1 MARPTTRRTLT
12 RFRVLLMLSLLAAVA
27 IVVVLYM
34 FGRAGANRPHRASS
48 DAPAFEEGT
57 RMIGKDFDYTF
68 TQGEKSVFRV
78 VGNSVR
84 VDKNDTVFL
93 EDVSITLYDK
103 EGRRFDAE
111 SDHGSINRSTNE
123 GMLWGD
129 VSMKGPSQLEIYSAQ
144 LLIQQKGNL
153 LVTPRVA
160 RVLYAGKYFG
170 RCDSLQAWLPDQIYS
185 MVGNVRIETFP
196 EVQPPLRL
204 EADRA
209 FYERKKRLITVQDGA
224 ELHRGAGILD
234 ADHITGQLSDDESS
248 LTFVRATTDVTGA
261 TAENET
267 PGATRQTW
275 EGNDLAVLLT
285 PKGSLVRQIDLNGVP
300 GKPAVLHS
308 IGPVLSRTLTA
319 PHIDGELAEKDI
331 LRTAHAAGG
340 VDIEEIGP
348 PPAQPGK
355 AGAPAAAG
363 PAAKAAPQ
371 PAGRAAA
378 AGKGTAPATV
388 GGAGGARPGAP
399 AAAAKAGSAAAAAKG
414 GAGAAAVAGKAPNG
428 AAAAGAG
435 RRGGAAAA
443 KTQQAAAPQPA
454 VRHARG
460 ERADATFRTDGQIET
475 VKLTKDVSYSDDE
488 VNATG
493 DRANMDLDAGH
504 GDFYGTPVHVVSK
517 RGQMRAPHVIYTSAD
532 ALLHAVEGV
541 RAQIEQQ
548 NDANLA
554 GSVLGEGKGPV
565 MVESSEAYWRRPE
578 SSFIFRGDVRA
589 WRGDNLLL
597 TPELIGDSLPAGNE
611 LTAVTGVKTVWI
623 PVQGEKSKSG
633 SGGGAKSGGAGG
645 GGGGTGTA
653 QAASTA
659 KGAAAG
665 AAAKPAKSATTPA
678 ATAAAKPAAAK
689 TAMAPERSSGGPIT
703 VLATNMYYH
712 DFTGLLT
719 YKGNVHVDQDTKTL
733 TCQQLDVN
741 LDKDHKAEKMT
752 CTGDT
757 HFNDPATGRKIDGQT
772 AIYRVEIRKIDVLG
786 EPVVMHDRDGSLV
799 HGKRLRYSIDDGKVE
814 VLGKNDGPMPAPPA
828 TVSSATAVAA
838 ATAAGVPGEPGL
850 PGTAGGDTTTAGAP
864 ATGAAGAPPTGPP
877 GETGTATT
885 APVPPGASGG
895 AGSGSAT
902 TTAPL
907 PPPAGGSPATAG
919 AGGVR

>member
-34 FGRAGANRPHRASS
+34 FGRAGANRPRRASS

-111 SDHGSINRSTNE
+111 SDHGSINRTTNE

-196 EVQPPLRL
+196 EVQPPLKL

-209 FYERKKRLITVQDGA
+209 FYERKRRLITVQGGA

-234 ADHITGQLSDDESS
+234 ADHVTGQLSDDESS

-308 IGPVLSRTLTA
+308 IGPLLSRTLTA

-355 AGAPAAAG
+355 AGAPAAAA
-363 PAAKAAPQ
+363 PASKAAPQ
-371 PAGRAAA
+371 A
-378 AGKGTAPATV
+378 AGKVAAGAKGVPATV
-388 GGAGGARPGAP
+388 GGAGGARPGAAV
-399 AAAAKAGSAAAAAKG
+399 AAAR
-414 GAGAAAVAGKAPNG
+414 AGASTVAGKAPNG
-428 AAAAGAG
+428 APAAGSGAG
-435 RRGGAAAA
+435 GRGGAAAA

-493 DRANMDLDAGH
+493 DRANMDLDSGH

-611 LTAVTGVKTVWI
+611 LTAITGVKTVWI
-623 PVQGEKSKSG
+623 PVQGEKSKTG
-633 SGGGAKSGGAGG
+633 GGGARSGGA
-645 GGGGTGTA
+645 A
-653 QAASTA
+653 D
-659 KGAAAG
+659 
-665 AAAKPAKSATTPA
+665 KPAKSATAPATGQGAAPA
-678 ATAAAKPAAAK
+678 AATKPAASK

-757 HFNDPATGRKIDGQT
+757 HFNDPATGRKIDGQS

-786 EPVVMHDRDGSLV
+786 EPVVMHDKDGSLV

-828 TVSSATAVAA
+828 VVSSATAVAA
-838 ATAAGVPGEPGL
+838 ASAAGVPGEPGL
-850 PGTAGGDTTTAGAP
+850 PGTPGGGTTAAGTPAAPAAGGA
-864 ATGAAGAPPTGPP
+864 P
-877 GETGTATT
+877 GETGTAAT
-885 APVPPGASGG
+885 AAPALPGASGG

-902 TTAPL
+902 ATTAPL
-907 PPPAGGSPATAG
+907 PPPASGSSGTAG